1 MSKPIR
7 FGATVSAIA
16 AASMLAACAA
26 PQVKTGFGGKSAD
39 VDVGVATRALAALN
53 SNDIPLAIELGE
65 RAVTKDPQDAGFRAL
80 LGNAYFAAG
89 RFLSAESAFKDSLTI
104 YSNQPRVVLKLAL
117 VETALGKN
125 AQAVSFLQAARDVL
139 DPADYGLALALAGQ
153 PGEAVAVLDSA
164 ARGPGADA
172 RVRQNLALAHALA
185 GEWVEAR
192 TIAAQDVP
200 ASQLDAR
207 IEQWMQLAGPAKPG
221 DRVAALIGVTPAAVD
236 NGQPMRLALRQGD
249 TLLAQA
255 APASVPVAQA
265 APEPPARTVE
275 AAPLPV
281 PAPIAPKFVEAV
293 APAAPAPLLVPAIAA
308 APKPAPQPVIALA
321 PAAAPSATP
330 GPAIVEAAI
339 TTPSVAAAP
348 TPSLVSAPVAMALV
362 ASVPQ
367 APAAFVPFMPAKA
380 PRAPKVA
387 KPRLISAV
395 AAVAPRPRLRNGDSV
410 MQLGA
415 YRSPAQVSQAW
426 ARLTQR
432 YPALRA
438 YFPLR
443 ARFDSP
449 KGTFWRLSVQGFESE
464 RDAVLRCRT
473 LKARGG
479 QCFVRDFAG
488 DAPVQ
493 IASR

>member
-7 FGATVSAIA
+7 FGSAVSAIVV
-16 AASMLAACAA
+16 ASMLAACAA
-26 PQVKTGFGGKSAD
+26 PQVKTGFGGKAED

-53 SNDIPLAIELGE
+53 SNNIPMAIDLAE
-65 RAVTKDPQDAGFRAL
+65 RAVAKDPNDAGFRTL

-89 RFLSAESAFKDSLTI
+89 RFWSAEAAYKDSLTI
-104 YSNQPRVVLKLAL
+104 YSNQPQVVLKLAL

-125 AQAVSFLQAARDVL
+125 DQAVSFLDAARTVL
-139 DPADYGLALALAGQ
+139 DPSDYGLALALAGR
-153 PGEAVAVLDSA
+153 PADAVVVLDSA
-164 ARGPGADA
+164 ARLPGADA

-185 GEWVEAR
+185 GDWAEAR

-207 IEQWMQLAGPAKPG
+207 IEQWMQLAKPARPG
-221 DRVAALIGVTPAAVD
+221 DQVAALVGVTPATVD
-236 NGQPMRLALRQGD
+236 QGQPVRLALRQPE
-249 TLLAQA
+249 TRLA
-255 APASVPVAQA
+255 
-265 APEPPARTVE
+265 E
-275 AAPLPV
+275 AAPVPDPAPVAVAQPV
-281 PAPIAPKFVEAV
+281 PAPRPRWAEVAPPPPPAPAAAAPQFVEAV
-293 APAAPAPLLVPAIAA
+293 APSAPVPQVVPAIAPA
-308 APKPAPQPVIALA
+308 AKPAPERAPVIAKASA
-321 PAAAPSATP
+321 PAPKSVAVELSPAPVLMAMVAPSPAAP
-330 GPAIVEAAI
+330 V
-339 TTPSVAAAP
+339 
-348 TPSLVSAPVAMALV
+348 
-362 ASVPQ
+362 
-367 APAAFVPFMPAKA
+367 AFVPFMPAKA
-380 PRAPKVA
+380 PRAA
-387 KPRLISAV
+387 KAV
-395 AAVAPRPRLRNGDSV
+395 KPHRAAAVAPRLRLRQGDSV

-415 YRSPAQVSQAW
+415 YRSPEQVSQAW

-438 YFPLR
+438 YLPLR

-473 LKARGG
+473 LKSRGG
-479 QCFVRDFAG
+479 SCFVRDFAG